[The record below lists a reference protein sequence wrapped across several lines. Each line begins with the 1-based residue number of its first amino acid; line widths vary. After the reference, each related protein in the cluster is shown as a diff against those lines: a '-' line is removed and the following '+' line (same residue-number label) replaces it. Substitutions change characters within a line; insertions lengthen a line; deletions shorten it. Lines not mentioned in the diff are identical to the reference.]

1 MAVLGSVWV
10 LAVNAGGEQIG
21 VGTLAWETLKAIFF
35 LLPLALSLW
44 AFLDVA
50 RRPGW
55 AWALAG
61 RSRVTWLLLIALGV
75 LTMVGG
81 IVICLWYLLRV
92 RPVIAAAEDG
102 RLPDER

>member
-1 MAVLGSVWV
+1 MLTSMVVIAVD
-10 LAVNAGGEQIG
+10 AGGEQVG

-61 RSRVTWLLLIALGV
+61 RSRVTWLVLIALGV
-75 LTMVGG
+75 LTMIGG
-81 IVICLWYLLRV
+81 IVICCWYLLRV

-102 RLPDER
+102 QLPD